1 MKKHNKKRNTAFLYE
16 ILIKEYTK
24 SIINKDIT
32 IQNEVK
38 SIFKEFF
45 HKKTILFCELQIY
58 NELLE
63 STGVERDECYRLM
76 IEVKKD
82 FLSIDRKLVFN
93 IQTKLLKRI
102 HESLSNKIFATFLS
116 NYRNIAT
123 VGQYLNSGLLP
134 AKQRIILEN
143 KAFDLLTSKKAS
155 GKPIQ
160 HIDNL
165 TFKTFID
172 KFNETYSNTLRG
184 EQKTLLNYY
193 ITSFANNGIELK
205 VFLNEEIGRLKKQI
219 NNNLLESS
227 YKNQFD
233 RILIKLNNYSKS
245 PITEG
250 LIREVFYIQDL
261 VYEVSKDGR

>member
-1 MKKHNKKRNTAFLYE
+1 M
-16 ILIKEYTK
+16 
-24 SIINKDIT
+24 
-32 IQNEVK
+32 
-38 SIFKEFF
+38 
-45 HKKTILFCELQIY
+45 
-58 NELLE
+58 
-63 STGVERDECYRLM
+63 
-76 IEVKKD
+76 
-82 FLSIDRKLVFN
+82 
-93 IQTKLLKRI
+93 
-102 HESLSNKIFATFLS
+102 S

-184 EQKTLLNYY
+184 EQKTLLNY
-193 ITSFANNGIELK
+193 NGIELK

-227 YKNQFD
+227 YKNKFD